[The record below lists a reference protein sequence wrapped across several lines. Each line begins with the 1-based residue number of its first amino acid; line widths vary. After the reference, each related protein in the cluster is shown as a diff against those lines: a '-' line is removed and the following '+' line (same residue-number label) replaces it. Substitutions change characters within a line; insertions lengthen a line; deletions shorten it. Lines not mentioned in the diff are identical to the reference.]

1 MGINGLLTTSASG
14 MSAQS
19 ALLNTVSDNIAN
31 ASTTGYKRASA
42 EFASLVLDAGAS
54 DYQSGSV
61 LVNPRIA
68 IDGQGAI
75 NSTSTLTNLAIQGD
89 GFFMVQAANG
99 SYALTRAGAFQKDDS
114 GNLVNTAGYTLMA
127 QLPGS
132 GTGAAN
138 GFGGLVPVNLNTG
151 TPTAEATSSGTFT
164 VNLPS
169 TATIVAAADLP
180 SAYAGG
186 TPLPQTTNKTS
197 LIVYDYLGA
206 PVSLDIYTSK
216 TADNTWEVDV
226 YDSRHATSGGFPY
239 QDPATAAL
247 DAPTTLNL
255 TFDPTKG
262 TLLTS
267 PATIDFPLTGGKP
280 ISIDM
285 AASTQLATN
294 YQVIYAKADGS
305 APTQPTNYRIDKDG
319 TLSALYEDGTVTPLY
334 VIQLATVKN
343 PNGLVQNAGN
353 AFVLGPKSGDL
364 LRGYGGDPGFGM
376 INSSSLEASTVDLG
390 TELTTMIQA
399 QNNYQANSKVFN
411 TGSTLLQVLI
421 NLGH

>member
-42 EFASLVLDAGAS
+42 EFASLVLDSAPS

-61 LVNPRIA
+61 LVNPRVVV
-68 IDGQGAI
+68 DGQGAI
-75 NSTSTLTNLAIQGD
+75 TSTSTLTNLAIQGS
-89 GFFMVQAANG
+89 GFFMVQAPNG
-99 SYALTRAGAFQKDDS
+99 TYALTRAGAFLKDDS
-114 GNLVNTAGYTLMA
+114 GNLVNSAGFTLLA
-127 QLPGS
+127 QLPNS
-132 GTGAAN
+132 GTGTAN
-138 GFGGLVPVNLNTG
+138 GFGGLVPVNLDTG
-151 TPTAEATSSGTFT
+151 TPSATATTAGTFT
-164 VNLPS
+164 VNLDSRATAVTTGTEPS
-169 TATIVAAADLP
+169 V
-180 SAYAGG
+180 YAGG
-186 TPLPQTTNKTS
+186 TPLPNYTNKTS

-206 PVSLDIYTSK
+206 PVNLDIYSTK

-239 QDPATAAL
+239 QDPTSGTL
-247 DAPTTLNL
+247 DAPTTATLA
-255 TFDPTKG
+255 FDPTTG
-262 TLLTS
+262 VLTAA
-267 PATIDFPLTGGKP
+267 PTITFPLTGGNT

-285 AASTQLATN
+285 SKATQLAAN
-294 YQVIYAKADGS
+294 YQVIDAKADGS

-319 TLSALYEDGTVTPLY
+319 TLSALYEDGSVTPLY

-343 PNGLVQNAGN
+343 PNGLVETAGN
-353 AFVLGPKSGDL
+353 AFVLGPKSGAL
-364 LRGYGGDPGFGM
+364 QRGYAGAPGFGTV
-376 INSSSLEASTVDLG
+376 NSSSLESSTVDLAN
-390 TELTTMIQA
+390 ELTTMIQA
-399 QNNYQANSKVFN
+399 QNVYQANSKVFN